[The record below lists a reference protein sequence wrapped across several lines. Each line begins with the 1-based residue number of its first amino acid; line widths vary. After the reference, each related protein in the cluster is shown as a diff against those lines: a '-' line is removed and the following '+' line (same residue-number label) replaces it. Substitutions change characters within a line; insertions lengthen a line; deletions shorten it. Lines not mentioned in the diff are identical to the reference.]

1 MIMFKLKSLILVVL
15 LSVSAAVFGIE
26 KDPFVG
32 WYFGVQE
39 GIKHYPLNHQKTLF
53 AEVSRGDNGVYKI
66 KFLSGVMRR
75 SEVHGLVKGVRAEN
89 GALKIAGG
97 EEGFRFSDFDGRA
110 DAKSME
116 FECAN
121 FGKKIKCS
129 LKKFE
134 MKSPTL
140 GAKAPDGAVV
150 LFDGRDTSKWAKEDS
165 SPCKWNVENGAMFR
179 NEQFGKN
186 GRRIYNSIRTK
197 DKFGAFKMHMEFKLP
212 VAYSDKR
219 VSIGNSGV
227 YIGDYEI
234 QIIDSFGSEGYW
246 DECGALYRQIPPQ
259 VNAALEVGAWQTFDI
274 EYTPPVF
281 DGEKLVEYPR
291 LTLYHNGVLV
301 LSHVPCKAQTV
312 KDVFNFSGYVPTD
325 TVAQDR
331 QIGQPVNSKLARGG
345 VRVMLQ
351 DHGDKV
357 EFANIWLVQR
367 KN

>member
-1 MIMFKLKSLILVVL
+1 MFNLKSLVFVVL
-15 LSVSAAVFGIE
+15 LSVSAAVFGGE

-32 WYFGVQE
+32 WYSGVQE
-39 GIKHYPLNHQKTLF
+39 GIKQYPINHQKTLF
-53 AEVSRGDNGVYKI
+53 AEVSRGGNGVYKI

-75 SEVHGLVKGVRAEN
+75 SEVHGLVKGVKAEN
-89 GALKIAGG
+89 GALKIVGG
-97 EEGFRFSDFDGRA
+97 EDGFRFTDFNGRA
-110 DAKSME
+110 DAKSMD

-134 MKSPTL
+134 IKSPTL
-140 GAKAPDGAVV
+140 GAKAPDGAIV
-150 LFDGRDTSKWAKEDS
+150 LFDGMDTSKWMKGDS

-186 GRRIYNSIRTK
+186 GRRVYNSIFTK
-197 DKFGAFKMHMEFKLP
+197 QKFGAFRLHLEFKLP
-212 VAYSDKR
+212 AAYSDGR
-219 VSIGNSGV
+219 VSVGNSGV
-227 YIGDYEI
+227 YLGDYEI

-259 VNAALEVGAWQTFDI
+259 VNAAFEVGAWQTFDI
-274 EYTPPVF
+274 EYAPPVF
-281 DGEKLVEYPR
+281 DGEKLADYPR

-301 LSHVPCKAQTV
+301 LSRVPCKAKTV
-312 KDVFNFSGYVPTD
+312 KDVFNFSGFIPTNSAD
-325 TVAQDR
+325 EDR
-331 QIGQPVNSKLARGG
+331 QIGQAVNSKLARGA

-357 EFANIWLVQR
+357 EFANIWLLEK